1 MYTVYIT
8 TLNGSFINVDKI
20 IQLYVT
26 EYEGEEYI
34 MAMSSDETSDPILE
48 YTSSKDELISSVIS
62 IIASAKIQSETLG
75 NAVIIDV
82 AEQLEQNYV

>member
-8 TLNGSFINVDKI
+8 TLNGSYINVDKI

-34 MAMSSDETSDPILE
+34 MAMSSYETADPILE
-48 YTSSKDELISSVIS
+48 YKSNKNEVISGVIS
-62 IIASAKIQSETLG
+62 IIAGAKIQSETIG
-75 NAVIIDV
+75 DAVIIDL
-82 AEQLEQNYV
+82 ADQL

>member
-8 TLNGSFINVDKI
+8 TLNGSYINVDKI

-34 MAMSSDETSDPILE
+34 MAMTSYETANPILE
-48 YTSSKDELISSVIS
+48 YKSNKDEVISGVIS
-62 IIASAKIQSETLG
+62 IIAGAKIQSETIG
-75 NAVIIDV
+75 DAVIIDL
-82 AEQLEQNYV
+82 ADQL

>member
-34 MAMSSDETSDPILE
+34 MAMSSCETADPILE
-48 YTSSKDELISSVIS
+48 YKSNKDELISGVIS
-62 IIASAKIQSETLG
+62 IIAGAKIQSETIG
-75 NAVIIDV
+75 DAVIVDL
-82 AEQLEQNYV
+82 ADQLG

>member
-34 MAMSSDETSDPILE
+34 MAMSSYETAEPILQ
-48 YTSSKDELISSVIS
+48 YKSDKDELISGVIS
-62 IIASAKIQSETLG
+62 IIAGAKIQSETIG
-75 NAVIIDV
+75 DAVIVDL
-82 AEQLEQNYV
+82 ADQLG

>member
-26 EYEGEEYI
+26 EYEGEEYL
-34 MAMSSDETSDPILE
+34 MAMSSYETADPILQ
-48 YTSSKDELISSVIS
+48 YKSDKDELISGVIS
-62 IIASAKIQSETLG
+62 IIAGAKIQSETIG
-75 NAVIIDV
+75 DSVIIDL
-82 AEQLEQNYV
+82 ADQL